1 MRRFLQVECRIQ
13 PQIGCV
19 YLQHHRGRVRMDGAP
34 KQMNNDDDASGEPK
48 RPDCSFV
55 SPFPLTEFFL
65 FVNFIDVSLPFDIP
79 TAECQSFLFCFFLDF
94 FFPFF
99 PFFHFLLLL
108 LLFFFFHPLRNS
120 PRGKRCPLFPDAI
133 VVRPL

>member
-1 MRRFLQVECRIQ
+1 
-13 PQIGCV
+13 
-19 YLQHHRGRVRMDGAP
+19 MDGAP

-120 PRGKRCPLFPDAI
+120 PRGKRCPC
-133 VVRPL
+133 

>member
-1 MRRFLQVECRIQ
+1 
-13 PQIGCV
+13 
-19 YLQHHRGRVRMDGAP
+19 MDGAP

-108 LLFFFFHPLRNS
+108 FFFFHPLRNS
-120 PRGKRCPLFPDAI
+120 PRGERCPLFPDAI
-133 VVRPL
+133 VV